1 MTKTKAALDHKGLE
15 ALYPAYSMAIAWNMS
30 ARKCNQLV
38 IDFGSKFD
46 LPIDGDALARAAA
59 ARRRN
64 DAAWAQLHA
73 DAVEL
78 LRVNHLDANRPN
90 R

>member
-1 MTKTKAALDHKGLE
+1 MTKTKAALDHKGIEPLE
-15 ALYPAYSMAIAWNMS
+15 RTYSMAILWNIDTAVLVRDH
-30 ARKCNQLV
+30 ARYGTSTPV
-38 IDFGSKFD
+38 
-46 LPIDGDALARAAA
+46 DGDGLARSAAA
-59 ARRRN
+59 QRKN

-78 LRVNHLDANRPN
+78 LRANHLDANRPN